1 MPAAAWA
8 IFTQADMTECTCVGL
23 RRCTSYRTSGLLLS
37 NCQHVFAAW
46 PLCHL
51 YFSHHVVVRLQ
62 VHGKGLSHLSLTV
75 VQDVDL
81 HPMFLLALLELN
93 VFNEE
98 SFLQKQLKEYPV
110 NALQWLKHGL
120 TL

>member
-8 IFTQADMTECTCVGL
+8 IFKQADMTACTCVGMQH
-23 RRCTSYRTSGLLLS
+23 CTSYRTRRLLIS
-37 NCQHVFAAW
+37 ICWRVFAAW
-46 PLCHL
+46 PSCHL
-51 YFSHHVVVRLQ
+51 YFSHHVVIRLQ
-62 VHGKGLSHLSLTV
+62 VQGEGLSHLSLTV

-81 HPMFLLALLELN
+81 HPVFLLTLLELN

-98 SFLQKQLKEYPV
+98 RFLKKQLKEYTV
-110 NALQWLKHGL
+110 NPLQWLKRGV